1 MSCNFYNKIH
11 FIEFFFWINFVM
23 LLIPYIKQKQTE
35 IVEAVFSARF
45 YIFFFFLHRPLNSF
59 HFLCL
64 FRKLCDSNLTFF
76 QQINKWLRW
85 SKLRSF
91 FSLLQNLIGII
102 VSLSMSEIL
111 IQKYTYLC
119 SNWFNEVKQF

>member
-45 YIFFFFLHRPLNSF
+45 YIFFFSF
-59 HFLCL
+59 IDH
-64 FRKLCDSNLTFF
+64 
-76 QQINKWLRW
+76 
-85 SKLRSF
+85 
-91 FSLLQNLIGII
+91 
-102 VSLSMSEIL
+102 
-111 IQKYTYLC
+111 
-119 SNWFNEVKQF
+119 